1 MICQNLLIR
10 LALAAAL
17 LATHPAVWAHMAMP
31 DGMQMDMPMHVPQPV
46 MGGRTRHSMARYTV
60 PDIELQ
66 RDDGKRVSLPA
77 EMNDGRPVIVSFIYT
92 TCATICPM
100 TSQTLSQ
107 LQTDLGKEHRR
118 FHILSISID
127 PEQDTPAR
135 LRAYAKKFGA
145 GPSWQHYTGSAAAS
159 IAAQRAFG
167 VYWGDK
173 MDHDQVVLMR
183 AAPGKPWLRIEG
195 FATPQ
200 ELNQSFHQLVAKP

>member
-1 MICQNLLIR
+1 MTHRDLAFYF
-10 LALAAAL
+10 ALAAAG
-17 LATHPAVWAHMAMP
+17 LASPPSAWAHMSMP
-31 DGMQMDMPMHVPQPV
+31 PGMKMDMPMHAMPAP
-46 MGGRTRHSMARYTV
+46 GGRVRRVTTHYTV

-66 RDDGKRVSLPA
+66 RDDGKTVSLPA

-107 LQTDLGKEHRR
+107 LQADLAKEHRP

-135 LRAYAKKFGA
+135 LRAYARKFGA

-200 ELNQSFHQLVAKP
+200 ELNQAFHRLVAKP